1 MNGPS
6 IEPSAPPVALLQEA
20 PLRELIVAR
29 VVSNVIALGGSGGFV
44 LEIHLGERK
53 ALLASSRGG
62 ARTFASLATIS
73 MLLKRLDYPHFE
85 VDVTDFT
92 PGRVRAAQPKR
103 SASMKAGK
111 LPMIA
116 RKTAKQ
122 SR

>member
-1 MNGPS
+1 M
-6 IEPSAPPVALLQEA
+6 
-20 PLRELIVAR
+20 AR

-53 ALLASSRGG
+53 ARLASSHGG
-62 ARTFASLATIS
+62 ARKFASLATIS
-73 MLLKRLDYPHFE
+73 VLLKCLDYPHFE

-92 PGRVRAAQPKR
+92 LGRVRATRPKR

-116 RKTAKQ
+116 GKTAKQ